1 MRKRKAGSKIFDIT
15 EVQDDELAVSE
26 VYRATNTFSGED
38 LATEV
43 SALRVEVKQINQTQ
57 VQLAEAVSNLAMQV
71 AENREIPT
79 EVKMAQHID
88 LSEPMEALLTQLVSE
103 LQQIQEDVR
112 SLSSAQTQTELALSD
127 VQISTTGEV
136 QALRSE
142 LGTVLENFFQ
152 KALKEGAEM
161 IMPAD
166 NTEIEGDLIQP
177 VAMEEGLTFAI
188 REGGRTIGSGRV
200 TQIIME

>member
-15 EVQDDELAVSE
+15 EVQDDVPAVSE
-26 VYRATNTFSGED
+26 VQRATDTFSGED
-38 LATEV
+38 LTTEV

-79 EVKMAQHID
+79 EVKMAQQID

-142 LGTVLENFFQ
+142 LSTVLENFFQ
-152 KALKEGAEM
+152 KALKEGTELTSRIEQAAEKPVESVVVAEELGDDSLSELVEVEG
-161 IMPAD
+161 IFESEI
-166 NTEIEGDLIQP
+166 TE
-177 VAMEEGLTFAI
+177 
-188 REGGRTIGSGRV
+188 
-200 TQIIME
+200 

>member
-15 EVQDDELAVSE
+15 EVQDDVPAVSE
-26 VYRATNTFSGED
+26 VQRATDTFSGED
-38 LATEV
+38 LTTEV

-79 EVKMAQHID
+79 EVKMAQQID

-142 LGTVLENFFQ
+142 LSTVLENFFQ
-152 KALKEGAEM
+152 KALKEGTELTSRIEQAAEK
-161 IMPAD
+161 PVESAVV
-166 NTEIEGDLIQP
+166 TEELGDDSLSELVEVEGVFESEIT
-177 VAMEEGLTFAI
+177 E
-188 REGGRTIGSGRV
+188 
-200 TQIIME
+200 

>member
-26 VYRATNTFSGED
+26 VQRATDTFSGED

-79 EVKMAQHID
+79 EVKMAQQID

-142 LGTVLENFFQ
+142 LSTVLENFFQ
-152 KALKEGAEM
+152 KALKEGTELTSRIEQAAEEPVESAVVAEELGDDSLSELVEVED
-161 IMPAD
+161 IFKSEI
-166 NTEIEGDLIQP
+166 TE
-177 VAMEEGLTFAI
+177 
-188 REGGRTIGSGRV
+188 
-200 TQIIME
+200 

>member
-26 VYRATNTFSGED
+26 VQRATDTFSGED
-38 LATEV
+38 FATEV

-71 AENREIPT
+71 AENREMPT
-79 EVKMAQHID
+79 EVKMAQQID

-142 LGTVLENFFQ
+142 LSTVLENFFQ
-152 KALKEGAEM
+152 KALKEGTELTSRIEQTAEEPVESAVM
-161 IMPAD
+161 AEELVELENIFESEI
-166 NTEIEGDLIQP
+166 TE
-177 VAMEEGLTFAI
+177 
-188 REGGRTIGSGRV
+188 
-200 TQIIME
+200 

>member
-15 EVQDDELAVSE
+15 EVQDDVPAVSE
-26 VYRATNTFSGED
+26 VQRATDTFSGED
-38 LATEV
+38 LTTEV

-79 EVKMAQHID
+79 EVKMAQQID

-142 LGTVLENFFQ
+142 LSTVLENFFQ
-152 KALKEGAEM
+152 KALKEGTELTSRIEQAAEKPVESVVVAEELGDDSLSELVEVEGVFESE
-161 IMPAD
+161 I
-166 NTEIEGDLIQP
+166 TE
-177 VAMEEGLTFAI
+177 
-188 REGGRTIGSGRV
+188 
-200 TQIIME
+200 

>member
-15 EVQDDELAVSE
+15 EVQDDVPAVSE
-26 VYRATNTFSGED
+26 VQRATDTFSGED
-38 LATEV
+38 LTTEV

-71 AENREIPT
+71 AENREMPT
-79 EVKMAQHID
+79 EVKMAQQID

-152 KALKEGAEM
+152 KALKEGTELTSRIEQAAEKPVESVVVAEELGDDSLSELVEVEG
-161 IMPAD
+161 IFESEI
-166 NTEIEGDLIQP
+166 TE
-177 VAMEEGLTFAI
+177 
-188 REGGRTIGSGRV
+188 
-200 TQIIME
+200 

>member
-15 EVQDDELAVSE
+15 EVQDDVLAVSE
-26 VYRATNTFSGED
+26 GQRATDTFFGED
-38 LATEV
+38 LTTEV

-79 EVKMAQHID
+79 EVKMAQQID

-142 LGTVLENFFQ
+142 LSTVLENFFQ
-152 KALKEGAEM
+152 KALKEGTELTSRIEQAAEKPVESAVVAEELGDDSLSELVEVEGVFESE
-161 IMPAD
+161 I
-166 NTEIEGDLIQP
+166 TE
-177 VAMEEGLTFAI
+177 
-188 REGGRTIGSGRV
+188 
-200 TQIIME
+200 

>member
-15 EVQDDELAVSE
+15 EVQDDVLAVSE
-26 VYRATNTFSGED
+26 IQRATDTFSGED
-38 LATEV
+38 LTTEV

-57 VQLAEAVSNLAMQV
+57 VQLAEAVSNLAMQM

-79 EVKMAQHID
+79 EVKMAQQID

-142 LGTVLENFFQ
+142 LSTVLENFFQ
-152 KALKEGAEM
+152 KALKEGTELTSRIEQAAEKPVESVVVAEELGDDSLSELVEVEGVFESE
-161 IMPAD
+161 I
-166 NTEIEGDLIQP
+166 TE
-177 VAMEEGLTFAI
+177 
-188 REGGRTIGSGRV
+188 
-200 TQIIME
+200 

>member
-1 MRKRKAGSKIFDIT
+1 MQKRKAGSKIFDIT
-15 EVQDDELAVSE
+15 EVQDDVPAVSE
-26 VYRATNTFSGED
+26 VQRATDTFSGED
-38 LATEV
+38 LTTEV

-79 EVKMAQHID
+79 EVKMAQQID

-142 LGTVLENFFQ
+142 LSTVLENFFQ
-152 KALKEGAEM
+152 KALKEGTELTSRIEQAAEKPVESVVVAEELGDDSLSELVEVEGVFESE
-161 IMPAD
+161 I
-166 NTEIEGDLIQP
+166 TE
-177 VAMEEGLTFAI
+177 
-188 REGGRTIGSGRV
+188 
-200 TQIIME
+200 

>member
-1 MRKRKAGSKIFDIT
+1 MRKQKAGSRVFDIT
-15 EVQDDELAVSE
+15 EVQDDVLAVSE
-26 VYRATNTFSGED
+26 VPRATDTFSGED
-38 LATEV
+38 FATEV

-71 AENREIPT
+71 AENREMPT
-79 EVKMAQHID
+79 EVKMAQQID

-142 LGTVLENFFQ
+142 LSTVLENFFQ
-152 KALKEGAEM
+152 KALKEGTELTSRIEQTAEEPVESAVM
-161 IMPAD
+161 AEELVEVENIFESEI
-166 NTEIEGDLIQP
+166 TE
-177 VAMEEGLTFAI
+177 
-188 REGGRTIGSGRV
+188 
-200 TQIIME
+200 

>member
-15 EVQDDELAVSE
+15 EVQDDVPAVSE
-26 VYRATNTFSGED
+26 VQRATDTFSGED
-38 LATEV
+38 LTTEV

-79 EVKMAQHID
+79 EVKMAQQID

-142 LGTVLENFFQ
+142 LSTVLENFFQ
-152 KALKEGAEM
+152 KALKEGTELTSRIEQAAEKPVESAVVAEELGDDSLSELVEVEGVFESE
-161 IMPAD
+161 I
-166 NTEIEGDLIQP
+166 TE
-177 VAMEEGLTFAI
+177 
-188 REGGRTIGSGRV
+188 
-200 TQIIME
+200 

>member
-15 EVQDDELAVSE
+15 EVQDDVPAVSE
-26 VYRATNTFSGED
+26 VQRATDTFSGED
-38 LATEV
+38 LTTEV

-79 EVKMAQHID
+79 EVKMAQQID

-142 LGTVLENFFQ
+142 LSTVLENFFQ
-152 KALKEGAEM
+152 KALKEGTELTSRIEQAAEEPVESAVVAEELGDDSLSELVEVED
-161 IMPAD
+161 IFESEI
-166 NTEIEGDLIQP
+166 TE
-177 VAMEEGLTFAI
+177 
-188 REGGRTIGSGRV
+188 
-200 TQIIME
+200 

>member
-15 EVQDDELAVSE
+15 EVQDDVPAVSE
-26 VYRATNTFSGED
+26 VQRATDTFSGED
-38 LATEV
+38 LTTEV

-57 VQLAEAVSNLAMQV
+57 VQLAEAVSNLAMQM

-79 EVKMAQHID
+79 EVKMAQQID

-142 LGTVLENFFQ
+142 LSTVLENFFQ
-152 KALKEGAEM
+152 KALKEGTELTSRIEQAAEKPVESVVVAEELGDDSLSELVEVEGVFESE
-161 IMPAD
+161 I
-166 NTEIEGDLIQP
+166 TE
-177 VAMEEGLTFAI
+177 
-188 REGGRTIGSGRV
+188 
-200 TQIIME
+200 

>member
-15 EVQDDELAVSE
+15 EVQDDVPAVSE
-26 VYRATNTFSGED
+26 VQRATDTFSGED
-38 LATEV
+38 LTTEV

-57 VQLAEAVSNLAMQV
+57 VQLAEAVSNLAMQM

-79 EVKMAQHID
+79 EVKMAQQID

-142 LGTVLENFFQ
+142 LSTVLENFFQ
-152 KALKEGAEM
+152 KALKEGTELTSRIEQAAEKPVESAVVAEELGDDSLSELVEVEGVFESE
-161 IMPAD
+161 I
-166 NTEIEGDLIQP
+166 TE
-177 VAMEEGLTFAI
+177 
-188 REGGRTIGSGRV
+188 
-200 TQIIME
+200 

>member
-26 VYRATNTFSGED
+26 VQRATDTFSGED

-57 VQLAEAVSNLAMQV
+57 VQLAEAISNLAMQV
-71 AENREIPT
+71 SENREMPT
-79 EVKMAQHID
+79 EVKMAQQID

-152 KALKEGAEM
+152 KALKEGAELTSR
-161 IMPAD
+161 IEQAAEEPVESAVVAEELGD
-166 NTEIEGDLIQP
+166 DSLSELVEVEDIFESEITE
-177 VAMEEGLTFAI
+177 
-188 REGGRTIGSGRV
+188 
-200 TQIIME
+200 

>member
-15 EVQDDELAVSE
+15 EVQDDVPAVSE
-26 VYRATNTFSGED
+26 VQRATDTFSGED
-38 LATEV
+38 LTTEV

-79 EVKMAQHID
+79 EVKMAQQID

-142 LGTVLENFFQ
+142 LSTVLENFFQ
-152 KALKEGAEM
+152 KALKEGTELTSRIEQAAEKPVESAVVAEELGDDSLSELVEVEG
-161 IMPAD
+161 IFESEI
-166 NTEIEGDLIQP
+166 TE
-177 VAMEEGLTFAI
+177 
-188 REGGRTIGSGRV
+188 
-200 TQIIME
+200 